1 MQGSGEPLARIGA
14 AALDDAV
21 EQALV
26 EDRGDEVE
34 CRILV
39 RQGQEHGLA
48 RFRPSASLVF
58 VLVCADVVDADRVVR
73 KNLTDRPHLDRRE
86 AHAQRDDD
94 AFLRLARALGERT
107 VLRGRETKSLRAHPL
122 LSGGRI
128 IMQFRMLVPFTFLQ
142 LEQFRATFHQLVHDA
157 GLRLVLL
164 AGLHLA
170 CEIGYG
176 VERASAGHADGL
188 RHDSPGHVIDQGDQS
203 GQQAA
208 FSLVPESVAGVLSR
222 LRAVRVVHDVRDQSH
237 DRHVRLVRIDIVER
251 VETRVRRQIH
261 QIELAHVVAFPFERF
276 MVLSYSS
283 PFGRCTRSS
292 CLR

>member
-1 MQGSGEPLARIGA
+1 
-14 AALDDAV
+14 
-21 EQALV
+21 
-26 EDRGDEVE
+26 
-34 CRILV
+34 
-39 RQGQEHGLA
+39 
-48 RFRPSASLVF
+48 
-58 VLVCADVVDADRVVR
+58 
-73 KNLTDRPHLDRRE
+73 
-86 AHAQRDDD
+86 
-94 AFLRLARALGERT
+94 
-107 VLRGRETKSLRAHPL
+107 
-122 LSGGRI
+122 
-128 IMQFRMLVPFTFLQ
+128 MQFRMLVPFTFLQ

-276 MVLSYSS
+276 MGPVVQLALRVGARVAHVCVEDVRNDVRGGLAGTRRADHQGVEVAPRGRRVDAQSLGRGHLEVLVRIRIRVGGHLVGFGPTRRTVFLAVS
-283 PFGRCTRSS
+283 PVSLAHAPLVQPEQSHREHASQHP
-292 CLR
+292 